1 MTSDRKNSMDT
12 GRYRT
17 PKAGELSTA
26 ERARVGMWIRLARCS
41 NLALRELRAKLR
53 DDCTMPQ
60 FDVLAQL
67 CRDEQGLTFS
77 ALSER
82 LLVTAGNLTGIVD
95 RLEKQGFVRRE
106 TNPQDRRQT
115 FIRVT
120 DKGQEYADFIIPR
133 HEQDIIELFKDM
145 PDNTVMNLRSDLDQ
159 LVRMLDQRPHPN
171 G

>member
-1 MTSDRKNSMDT
+1 MSNEKTDT
-12 GRYRT
+12 GRYHKGSDL
-17 PKAGELSTA
+17 PPN
-26 ERARVGMWIRLARCS
+26 ERSRVGMWIRLARCA
-41 NLALRELRAKLR
+41 NLAMRELRASLR
-53 DDCTMPQ
+53 EDCTMPQ

-67 CRDEQGLTFS
+67 CRDEEGLTFS

-95 RLEKQGFVRRE
+95 RLEKQGYVRRE

-120 DKGQEYADFIIPR
+120 EEGQKYADFIIPR
-133 HEQDIIELFKDM
+133 HEQDIVDLFSDV
-145 PDNTVMNLRSDLDQ
+145 PNNTVLNLRSDLDE
-159 LVRMLDQRPHPN
+159 LAKMLENRPTPN